1 MLALATLLVSDQM
14 VENHGTGGRRPLEM
28 TTFAADAK
36 RLNSRCLGRP
46 LAPNEAEGRS
56 RSLAHCHVCGELL
69 TSEADGLPSQIKQC
83 RYQRP
88 AFPPSLKAPRDAAP
102 KDLARE
108 RRAPVL

>member
-56 RSLAHCHVCGELL
+56 RSLAHCDVCGELL
-69 TSEADGLPSQIKQC
+69 TSEADGLPSQIKAVSIPTPGV
-83 RYQRP
+83 P
-88 AFPPSLKAPRDAAP
+88 AQP
-102 KDLARE
+102 KGSS
-108 RRAPVL
+108 